1 MPVVFIKSLLLTLT
15 LLSLSCLGGEDETSS
30 DTEKQSAER
39 TVTVIRT
46 IARREIPTKQRR
58 TVIRRVFTIPVE
70 GADILSHDGN
80 TSSKRNRSISS
91 SDSEESDIEATEPKK
106 RTIYRTVRRR
116 PVEQTNRRT
125 VLRKTIITAAK
136 DTDNPVNGRKAS
148 SSRKNSTEANNQAAL
163 QKRRNAL
170 TESSIDYQPSWPIDT
185 DCLSA
190 LFNYLRLKKV
200 DTH

>member
-1 MPVVFIKSLLLTLT
+1 MPIVFIKSLLLTL
-15 LLSLSCLGGEDETSS
+15 LSLSCFGGEDRAGS

-39 TVTVIRT
+39 TVTVIRK
-46 IARREIPTKQRR
+46 IIRREVPIKTRR
-58 TVIRRVFTIPVE
+58 TVIRRVFTNPVE
-70 GADILSHDGN
+70 GTNILSHDNN
-80 TSSKRNRSISS
+80 TSSKRNQSISS

-106 RTIYRTVRRR
+106 RAIYRTIRRR

-125 VLRKTIITAAK
+125 VIRKTIITAAK
-136 DTDNPVNGRKAS
+136 DTKDPVNGRKAS
-148 SSRKNSTEANNQAAL
+148 SSRKNSTENISQAAL